1 MFDQF
6 AASLIL
12 LQALGFA
19 AAILTFA
26 VELGRAGGRS
36 VVAPEPGPRRT
47 APKGLATTRPVFAR

>member
-26 VELGRAGGRS
+26 VELGRTGRRS
-36 VVAPEPGPRRT
+36 VAPEPGPRRT
-47 APKGLATTRPVFAR
+47 APTGLATTRPVFAR